1 MLNKSDSD
9 DILWETNMS
18 RRRIVVFTEIDWMH
32 KCVLAEPKQ
41 YINCAFDSHT
51 VYIES

>member
-1 MLNKSDSD
+1 
-9 DILWETNMS
+9 
-18 RRRIVVFTEIDWMH
+18 MH